1 MTLDEHRDEGLR
13 RRHRRLASSIDRV
26 DMAIPDEMGQVQV
39 GEVAA
44 RGTVDRVVFGSDQDP
59 EFRGDPG
66 IGRELAK
73 LRGGAPRFNA
83 QEHKI
88 HVAPFEDVN
97 LEHRRADLDGKI
109 VLRDESDDSPT
120 RQDVRHIPSLVESPS
135 RGPQENDDQP
145 RPLQSLLR
153 LSAEPVN
160 GFDLVSLGQ
169 GFTRRQYRRAAN
181 EQRPEGCVKQLRT
194 ITAGRAKYYIP
205 LLGWA
210 ACGRDGLAW

>member
-1 MTLDEHRDEGLR
+1 MTFNEHRDEGLR
-13 RRHRRLASSIDRV
+13 RRHGCLASSIDGV
-26 DMAIPDEMGQVQV
+26 DVAIPDEMGQVQV

-135 RGPQENDDQP
+135 RGPQQNDDQA
-145 RPLQSLLR
+145 RPLEPALR

-160 GFDLVSLGQ
+160 GSDRTALGQ
-169 GFTRRQYRRAAN
+169 AFPRR
-181 EQRPEGCVKQLRT
+181 PHSS
-194 ITAGRAKYYIP
+194 
-205 LLGWA
+205 
-210 ACGRDGLAW
+210 CG